1 MLSSVLLEV
10 EMKMKFFW
18 FFVFFFKFSQNKPQV
33 RQIVFFPSPRVS
45 SVCLLGKKEKFREFT
60 TMDIDPGQLSVR
72 L

>member
-10 EMKMKFFW
+10 EMKMKIFFG
-18 FFVFFFKFSQNKPQV
+18 FFFKFSQNKPQV